1 MAGNT
6 PGPPPASPPR
16 RGDSCRVIRQVDTAR
31 DAARCAQILAPY
43 ADGPETFLDRAPSAA
58 EMRRAIGQT
67 TATHP
72 WLVAERDDLVVGYA
86 YAGPHRTRPA
96 YRWAAEVSVYVD
108 RAFMRQGVGR
118 ALYDEL
124 LARLRRQRLHVAVAG
139 ISLPNPGSV
148 ALHEAVGFTPI
159 GVFRDIGWK
168 AGAWRSVGWWQLIL
182 GSGPGGDGDPT
193 PPPEPV
199 RQARE

>member
-1 MAGNT
+1 M
-6 PGPPPASPPR
+6 
-16 RGDSCRVIRQVDTAR
+16 IRQVDPAR
-31 DAARCAQILAPY
+31 DATRCAEILAPY
-43 ADGPETFLDRAPSAA
+43 AGGPETFLDRAPSVA
-58 EMRRAIGQT
+58 EMRTAIGHT

-72 WLVAERDDLVVGYA
+72 WVVAERDDLVVGYA

-108 RAFMRQGVGR
+108 PAFRRQGVGR
-118 ALYDEL
+118 TLYEDL
-124 LARLRRQRLHVAVAG
+124 LVRLRDRRLHVALAG

-148 ALHEAVGFTPI
+148 ALHEAVGFTPV

-182 GSGPGGDGDPT
+182 AGPDGIGDRIQ
-193 PPPEPV
+193 PPEPV
-199 RQARE
+199 RQVRE